1 MEDII
6 KFYNL
11 FNINIMFNEMTVVSK
26 PGMAKG
32 KRAMAASALKGAVKK
47 GSKKESKPVLKKKAA
62 GFLRKSCSK

>member
-1 MEDII
+1 
-6 KFYNL
+6 
-11 FNINIMFNEMTVVSK
+11 MFNEMTVVSK